1 MHDHGPTDHTD
12 GMQSVEK
19 TLHCVIVDDNP
30 AFIHAAA
37 HFLGHQGI
45 DVVGVAFTVEE
56 ALSCIRRLRPD
67 VTIADIH
74 LGEESGFELAKRVC
88 SEPTSPAVILTSTHS
103 ELEFA
108 DMIAASP
115 VLGFVPKVDLSAD
128 SVRRLLNDFS
138 IERHLLEE

>member
-1 MHDHGPTDHTD
+1 MHDHGPADHTN
-12 GMQSVEK
+12 GMQSEEK
-19 TLHCVIVDDNP
+19 ALRCVIVDDSP
-30 AFIHAAA
+30 AFVHAAA

-45 DVVGVAFTVEE
+45 DIVGVAFTIVE

-74 LGEESGFELAKRVC
+74 LGDESGFELAERLC

-115 VLGFVPKVDLSAD
+115 ALGFVPKVDLSVDA
-128 SVRRLLNDFS
+128 VRRLLDHFS
-138 IERHLLEE
+138 NERHQLAE

>member
-1 MHDHGPTDHTD
+1 MHDHRLADHTG

-19 TLHCVIVDDNP
+19 ALHCVIVDDNP

-45 DVVGVAFTVEE
+45 DVVGVAFTIEE
-56 ALSCIRRLRPD
+56 ALSCVSRLRPD

-74 LGEESGFELAKRVC
+74 LGEESGFELAERLC
-88 SEPTSPAVILTSTHS
+88 DEPMSPAVILTSTHS
-103 ELEFA
+103 QLEFA

-115 VLGFVPKVDLSAD
+115 ALGFVPKVDLSVD
-128 SVRRLLNDFS
+128 SVRRLLDEVAN
-138 IERHLLEE
+138 ERHLRVQ